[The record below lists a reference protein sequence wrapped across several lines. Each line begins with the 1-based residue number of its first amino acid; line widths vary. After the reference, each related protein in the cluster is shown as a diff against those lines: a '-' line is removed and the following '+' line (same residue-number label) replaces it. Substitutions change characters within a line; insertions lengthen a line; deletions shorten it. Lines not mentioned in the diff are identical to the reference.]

1 MKLSKTG
8 MVFALITA
16 LGLGLGTSEVPAES
30 GAEQNE
36 EEEKKEGNDG
46 VDARAALDR
55 ANQLAGGGALTRSVP
70 HFEKAI
76 RAGYR
81 EHPAAHFNL
90 AGVLKAKENWSRALF
105 HYQAYLRLGKDANT
119 KSKAE
124 RGIESVKARIWN
136 EKIATLNVEVEPTA
150 GATILVDDFP
160 VETNR
165 NLEGFE
171 LVAGKYEVGVD
182 VEDHK
187 PEKKRVELGHG
198 ESKTVRF
205 EPTKRTFFGTL
216 RIEASEENADVSL
229 KPKSLD
235 APNAPDEPIHTTT
248 PVEESIRL
256 ATGKWRLELK
266 KKGFHKWVRHV
277 DIRRDKAKTVNVEMS
292 KQLPEEIR

>member
-1 MKLSKTG
+1 MKLSKMG
-8 MVFALITA
+8 MVFALVTA
-16 LGLGLGTSEVPAES
+16 LGIGLGTSEVPAES
-30 GAEQNE
+30 GAEQKQAD
-36 EEEKKEGNDG
+36 KKEG

-55 ANQLAGGGALTRSVP
+55 GNQLAGRGALTRSVP

-105 HYQAYLRLGKDANT
+105 HYQAYLRLGSDADT

-124 RGIESVKARIWN
+124 RGIKSAKARIWD

-160 VETNR
+160 VQTNR

-171 LVAGKYEVGVD
+171 LVAGEYEVGVD

-187 PEKKRVELGHG
+187 PEKKSVELGHG
-198 ESKTVRF
+198 DSKTVRF

-216 RIEASEENADVSL
+216 RIEANEEDAEVAL

-235 APNAPDEPIHTTT
+235 APNAPDEPVHTTT
-248 PVEESIRL
+248 PVEEPIRL
-256 ATGKWRLELK
+256 ATGKWRLELQK
-266 KKGFHKWVRHV
+266 EGYHKWVRHV
-277 DIRRDKAKTVNVEMS
+277 DIRRDKEKTVNAEMS